1 VRSAVP
7 SSTPFA
13 VRNQSVV
20 ISAFRRFN
28 STETKPAET
37 SEEAAASFEAPAE
50 TVSEIASQA
59 KEAVSERSERS
70 ERPSPFGLEDRPRR
84 DELKPRFKAEPNTTI
99 YVGNLLFEATPADL
113 EKVFAEFGDVISTRV
128 AQDARGLSKG

>member
-13 VRNQSVV
+13 IRNQSVV

-28 STETKPAET
+28 SSETPKA
-37 SEEAAASFEAPAE
+37 FEAPAE
-50 TVSEIASQA
+50 TVSEIAQ
-59 KEAVSERSERS
+59 ERA
-70 ERPSPFGLEDRPRR
+70 SPFGLEDRPRR
-84 DELKPRFKAEPNTTI
+84 EERPRFKAEPNQTV

-113 EKVFAEFGDVISTRV
+113 EREFAEFGEVVSTRV